1 MLGRVGGCPVL
12 IVLQMVCLP
21 PFETVAPWKGRGD
34 LLRCQE
40 LLRASQHHNSDSYR
54 FLKGW
59 LQPLALSLVLRVGFS

>member
-21 PFETVAPWKGRGD
+21 PFETVAPLERKGD

-54 FLKGW
+54 FLEGW
-59 LQPLALSLVLRVGFS
+59 LQPLALSLVLGVGFC